1 MKERT
6 KNILRTLLYDSIL
19 CIMLALDFASMEC
32 FFNSIEVK
40 NKLGVIICSIG
51 LCLSSLIIIFLIT
64 LNNAK
69 EHKKNIKEHKKNI
82 KEHKKNIIE
91 YLLFN
96 SLLFMICFFIYGVKN
111 NSLFSIVFSS
121 LGLCCFTFLLF
132 FHKKLFKKRRRR
144 KKKTVKKVGSSEKDD
159 SMENVDSSE
168 KIDSM
173 ENVET
178 LEPKDVS

>member
-1 MKERT
+1 MKEKT
-6 KNILRTLLYDSIL
+6 KNIFRTLLYDSIL

-51 LCLSSLIIIFLIT
+51 LCLSSLIIIFFIT

-69 EHKKNIKEHKKNI
+69 KHKKNIKEN
-82 KEHKKNIIE
+82 KKNIIE
-91 YLLFN
+91 FLLFN

-132 FHKKLFKKRRRR
+132 FHKKLFKKRRSR
-144 KKKTVKKVGSSEKDD
+144 KKKTVKKAGSSEKDESSEKAG

-173 ENVET
+173 EKAET